1 MRRRGP
7 AFRRTVFVLCL
18 LLLCAAGRVP
28 ALSAGSGV
36 ALLVTADPA
45 SVRPGGEVVIAVS
58 VRGLSSTRLEGM
70 SFHVRHS
77 DTLTV
82 LGAETPAG
90 EHFLLT
96 SFNPDTGFFSATAA
110 VSDGLPEGDTW
121 DLLVLTCRIAPEA
134 VEDPFLSVSDSPD
147 GAPDPKWCV
156 FGLDENGNETDLA
169 CDLSAAACTVSLLLP
184 EQPEEEREADA
195 AEDES
200 PKDQAEPS
208 VPPPDPAGPSDAE
221 TAVPE
226 DEGMPDAPDAGAGEQ
241 ESPADDAR
249 ASSQE
254 EEGRT
259 GPADPPAGESSSGK
273 EDRAPEE
280 ERSTEGAGHA
290 VGLRS
295 RQAVLI
301 ASAAVLILL
310 IACGAVLRS
319 RRRR

>member
-58 VRGLSSTRLEGM
+58 VRGLSATRLEGM

-90 EHFLLT
+90 EHFLLS

-121 DLLVLTCRIAPEA
+121 DLLILTCRVNPEVA
-134 VEDPFLSVSDSPD
+134 EDPFLSVSDSPD
-147 GAPDPKWCV
+147 GTPDPKWCV

-184 EQPEEEREADA
+184 EQPEEERAADA

-200 PKDQAEPS
+200 PEDQAEPS
-208 VPPPDPAGPSDAE
+208 DPPSDPAGPSEEE

-226 DEGMPDAPDAGAGEQ
+226 DEGMPDAGAGEQ

-249 ASSQE
+249 ASSEE

-259 GPADPPAGESSSGK
+259 GRADPPAGESSSGK
-273 EDRAPEE
+273 EDRATEE

-290 VGLRS
+290 VGLKS

-310 IACGAVLRS
+310 IACGAGLRS